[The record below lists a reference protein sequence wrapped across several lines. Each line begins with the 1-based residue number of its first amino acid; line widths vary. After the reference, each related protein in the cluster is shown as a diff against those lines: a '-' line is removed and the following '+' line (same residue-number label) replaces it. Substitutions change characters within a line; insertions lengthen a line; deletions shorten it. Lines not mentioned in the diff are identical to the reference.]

1 MATDWARYMHQ
12 YQDVYK
18 MYSDGGKWTWD
29 KGRQQNAYMR
39 QDGTPLH
46 AETAAQYA
54 QAHYNNFGKSE
65 GRKVHEK
72 GDVDYAAK
80 LRAGSGGSSG
90 GSSGG
95 GSGGSSGG
103 SQSSQ
108 MNAQLAELVKSLA
121 QLNTGVEEKNITPEQ
136 AAENAQK
143 TNTILT
149 NYLASNDKKKKSF
162 LQPLGN

>member
-1 MATDWARYMHQ
+1 MAKDWARYMHQ

-54 QAHYNNFGKSE
+54 QAHYNNFGKGE

-80 LRAGSGGSSG
+80 LRAGSGGGSG
-90 GSSGG
+90 GSGSNSGG
-95 GSGGSSGG
+95 GSN
-103 SQSSQ
+103 QSSQ
-108 MNAQLAELVKSLA
+108 MNAQLAEMIKSLA
-121 QLNTGVEEKNITPEQ
+121 ALNAGSQSQSEASEEEQ
-136 AAENAQK
+136 SPSQSP
-143 TNTILT
+143 TNTVLT
-149 NYLASNDKKKKSF
+149 NYLSEENKKKKKSF
-162 LQPLGN
+162 LKPMGN